1 MQLCEA
7 TRIDEPIPVFRHR
20 EAMAKGNKEGIRTS
34 DHQRAIAQL
43 KIGTNGLEQSGVSP
57 FGSIWLFHL
66 AASHMFRGTAKIE
79 DLVPDVWKTHHPE
92 AVRTYRIEERQ
103 AKASIALEQAAKR
116 RVRSE
121 LGKSIQC

>member
-43 KIGTNGLEQSGVSP
+43 KIGTNGLDQSEVSP
-57 FGSIWLFHL
+57 FGS
-66 AASHMFRGTAKIE
+66 
-79 DLVPDVWKTHHPE
+79 P
-92 AVRTYRIEERQ
+92 
-103 AKASIALEQAAKR
+103 KR
-116 RVRSE
+116 RFYLKRFKPE
-121 LGKSIQC
+121 PAETA

>member
-43 KIGTNGLEQSGVSP
+43 KIGTNGLKQSGVSP
-57 FGSIWLFHL
+57 FDATRVL
-66 AASHMFRGTAKIE
+66 SH
-79 DLVPDVWKTHHPE
+79 PN
-92 AVRTYRIEERQ
+92 
-103 AKASIALEQAAKR
+103 
-116 RVRSE
+116 RSE
-121 LGKSIQC
+121 DERSRPDRA